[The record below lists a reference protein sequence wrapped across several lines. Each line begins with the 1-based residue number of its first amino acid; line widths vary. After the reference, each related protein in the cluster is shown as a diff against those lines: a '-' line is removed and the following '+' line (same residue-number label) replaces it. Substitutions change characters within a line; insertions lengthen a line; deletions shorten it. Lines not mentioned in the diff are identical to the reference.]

1 MEQVRMR
8 TRSANAAEQG
18 AGHSDGHTLQRGL
31 TWKDAFWVTSGVPAG
46 ILFTIGGVSASVG
59 QPAWA
64 VWIAAILMGLI
75 QSATYAEISGLF
87 PHKSGGA
94 SVYGAMA
101 WVRYTKTLAPVSVWC
116 NWLAWSPM
124 LALGTGLA
132 ANYAL
137 TSLFAPDAA
146 INTWQLTLLDL
157 GFVKHGLTLRI
168 NATFLIAAAFLLI
181 TFKLQHS
188 GASKAAKTQRI
199 LGIASVAPLLI
210 VGIVPFVTG
219 DVPVAHLWP
228 LLPLG
233 HDAHGQLSASTFGTW
248 NGTGITMACGAM
260 FMAGWAAYGFE
271 TAVCYTREF
280 RNPRT
285 DTVKAIFW
293 SGALCLLVM
302 TLVPLAFQGAL
313 GTAGMLDPKIVD
325 GTGVGAAM
333 AHMVG
338 GGALVAN
345 VIVIM
350 FMLSIL
356 LIVMTSMMGSS
367 RTLYQASVDGWLPR
381 YLSHVNEHGSPTR
394 AMWTDLGFNLILLMM
409 SDYMT
414 VLSISNVCYM
424 IFVFLNL
431 QSGWIHRMDRPQ
443 ADRPFRC
450 AKWLLAGGAI
460 CGYLDLAFIGAGADL
475 QGVGT
480 MRNGLI
486 AMLLIVPVFFY
497 RHFWQDRGRFPARM
511 TQDMDHEGGTRA
523 AGWRGALPYGALA
536 LGVFVVWFSHHLAKP
551 FY

>member
-1 MEQVRMR
+1 MPGIEGVL
-8 TRSANAAEQG
+8 QG
-18 AGHSDGHTLQRGL
+18 AAGHEEGHSLHRGL
-31 TWKDAFWVTSGVPAG
+31 SWKDAFWVTSGVPG
-46 ILFTIGGVSASVG
+46 GVLFTIGGVSATIG

-64 VWIAAILMGLI
+64 IWIAAVLMGLI

-101 WVRYTKTLAPVSVWC
+101 WVRYSKLIAPVSVWC

-132 ANYAL
+132 ASYML
-137 TSLFAPDAA
+137 TSLYAPDAA

-157 GFVKHGLTLRI
+157 GFIKHGLSLRI
-168 NATFLIAAAFLLI
+168 NATFLVDAVFLLI
-181 TFKLQHS
+181 TFRLQHS

-199 LGIASVAPLLI
+199 LGIASLAPLLI
-210 VGIVPFVTG
+210 VGVVPFVTG

-233 HDAHGQLSASTFGTW
+233 HDAQGNVSALIPGAW
-248 NGTGITMACGAM
+248 NGAGVTMACGAM
-260 FMAGWAAYGFE
+260 FLAGWAAYGFE

-280 RNPRT
+280 RNPRS
-285 DTVKAIFW
+285 DTAKAIFW
-293 SGALCLLVM
+293 SGMLCLIIM
-302 TLVPLAFQGAL
+302 TLVPLAFQGVL
-313 GTAGMLDPKIVD
+313 GTAGMLAPKIVD
-325 GTGVGAAM
+325 GTGVGEAM
-333 AHMVG
+333 ARMVG
-338 GGALVAN
+338 GNGLVIHL
-345 VIVIM
+345 VVV
-350 FMLSIL
+350 MLILTIL

-367 RTLYQASVDGWLPR
+367 RTLYQASADGWLPR
-381 YLSHVNEHGSPTR
+381 YLSHVNEHGAPTH

-431 QSGWIHRMDRPQ
+431 QSGWIHRIDRAN

-450 AKWLLAGGAI
+450 PTWLLAAGAL
-460 CGYLDLAFIGAGADL
+460 CGYLDLVFIGAGADL
-475 QGVGT
+475 QGPGT

-486 AMLLIVPVFFY
+486 AMLLIVPVFLY
-497 RHFWQDRGRFPARM
+497 RHFWQDRGHFPTRM
-511 TQDMDHEGGTRA
+511 TQDMALQEETRH
-523 AGWRGALPYGALA
+523 AGVRRWLPYGALVLA
-536 LGVFVVWFSHHLAKP
+536 VAVVWISHELAKP
-551 FY
+551 YL